1 MTPEYRKMLWG
12 PLRGD
17 HQTFQGGGFV
27 SLRLPGFE
35 KADVGYLVPVCGNC
49 ESSN

>member
-1 MTPEYRKMLWG
+1 MQGNAIWG

-17 HQTFQGGGFV
+17 GQTCQGGGLV

-35 KADVGYLVPVCGNC
+35 KAANSPQLGKQSTDTGT
-49 ESSN
+49 